1 MRLSALFT
9 VPLIPV
15 LAAAQQH
22 PLPLLP
28 PPLHV
33 QVDSTHHRVLI
44 TGGPYRVPV
53 SPEMPGM
60 MMDMPATPVQKFAF
74 PVDGWLQGFRLGTG
88 RPVRAYLPGFHS
100 SRQVRGDAS
109 ARTLSAART
118 SGKSAVT

>member
-1 MRLSALFT
+1 MRPSVLLAFS
-9 VPLIPV
+9 LIPCF
-15 LAAAQQH
+15 AAAQQR

-74 PVDGWLQGFRLGTG
+74 PVDGWLQGFRIDLFDDRGHE
-88 RPVRAYLPGFHS
+88 LPHRLLHHLIVVTF
-100 SRQVRGDAS
+100 SRRQFIYA
-109 ARTLSAART
+109 
-118 SGKSAVT
+118 